1 MSDLMNSVSSLP
13 LFADLSPGEVDRLL
27 TVFERRTL
35 ERGAVLFEA
44 GERPE
49 AVFLLVEGDISVRG
63 VDEEV
68 LLAHPPA
75 TIGELSA
82 VTGED
87 RSLTAVAASDAVVL
101 AAPVEQLQNFLEK
114 EGAIGFRFQRTLVRL
129 AARKIGRDRG
139 RLREMKDNIVST
151 QKAMKA
157 MRDSLLQ
164 SEDEPLHEAL
174 YEQLDALIEHNRRVH
189 YLVEP
194 SRLVPTSVRLDS
206 VGERRV
212 TAISEEW
219 LYFERTSGDP
229 ELSGEIK
236 GLLLLDGDE
245 VPMSGNVERYGE
257 AEVCV
262 FLDELV
268 PEFKKRLEAHLTRAQ
283 LLDVVL

>member
-1 MSDLMNSVSSLP
+1 MSDVLQSLSQLP
-13 LFADLSPGEVDRLL
+13 LFADLSSGEIDRLL
-27 TVFERRTL
+27 SVFEKRKL
-35 ERGAVLFEA
+35 ERGAVLFQA
-44 GERPE
+44 GESPE
-49 AVFLLVEGDISVRG
+49 AVFLLVEGSISVRG

-68 LLAHPPA
+68 LVARPPA

-87 RSLTAVAASDAVVL
+87 RSLTAVAATDAVVL
-101 AAPVEQLQNFLEK
+101 AAPVDRLQSFLEK
-114 EGAIGFRFQRTLVRL
+114 EGAIGFRLQRTLVRL

-164 SEDEPLHEAL
+164 SEDDPLHEAL

-194 SRLVPTSVRLDS
+194 SRLVPTSVRLDA

-219 LYFERTSGDP
+219 LYFERAAGDP
-229 ELSGEIK
+229 ELQGEVR
-236 GLLLLDGDE
+236 GLLLLDGTE
-245 VPMSGNVERYGE
+245 VPMSGNVERCNE

-268 PEFKKRLEAHLTRAQ
+268 PDFKQRLEAHLTRAQ